1 MRVTTLLGRT
11 WTGIAGRVR
20 PSTPAALFRR
30 ADRYRNEGRHGEA
43 ARLVA
48 QGLQEA
54 PDSSVGHLLSAYLC
68 VAAREMDR
76 AKVAFQRVL
85 ALDPYHPRA
94 LLGLARICLEEHEI
108 EDSKAL
114 LDRALQY
121 YQDFPEAQALREMVV
136 GWSSPPAPVG
146 AVPSAPAGDL
156 KSAQRTRDLVMTR
169 TDGSLVFVGAKGER
183 GSQLAQHQIQVYRMA
198 SAALSRAGLG
208 GLRRGAIDTGS
219 HMIFL
224 LSDPDLVLSATLDGT
239 VDIGAGLAQVGRLWT
254 ELGAKE

>member
-1 MRVTTLLGRT
+1 MGITTLLGRT

-30 ADRYRNEGRHGEA
+30 ADRYRNEGRHAEA

-48 QGLQEA
+48 QGLQDA
-54 PDSSVGHLLSAYLC
+54 PDSSVGHLLSAYLW

-76 AKVAFQRVL
+76 AKVAFHRVL

-94 LLGLARICLEEHEI
+94 LLGLARICLEEHAI

-121 YQDFPEAQALREMVV
+121 YRDFPEAQALREMVV
-136 GWSSPPAPVG
+136 GWSSPAPVG

-156 KSAQRTRDLVMTR
+156 KSAQRARDLVMTR
-169 TDGSLVFVGAKGER
+169 TDGSLVFVKADGER
-183 GSQLAQHQIQVYRMA
+183 GSQLARHQIQMYRMA
-198 SAALSRAGLG
+198 SATLSRAGLG
-208 GLRRGAIDTGS
+208 ALRRGAIDTGS
-219 HMIFL
+219 HMTFL

-239 VDIGAGLAQVGRLWT
+239 VELGAGLAQIGRLWT